1 MARDSDSEQRLSSDE
16 EWLESWTPATL
27 SRSHT
32 ERTASQNGKAGGN
45 EQSDLG
51 SAATVLV
58 DDLRL
63 DDFSLAQASFQSLD
77 DSLEVGRRE
86 TEAASCTCGRDEASE
101 SSKQNTAEEVV
112 RVEGSL
118 LRCHSQRSSSLPS
131 IPSMLTAL
139 YEKIQNETQSI
150 RMQEDSASCPPST
163 PIRPNKRYSIASVSY
178 SVLCSE
184 KKFRES
190 TPLYGNL

>member
-1 MARDSDSEQRLSSDE
+1 M
-16 EWLESWTPATL
+16 
-27 SRSHT
+27 
-32 ERTASQNGKAGGN
+32 
-45 EQSDLG
+45 
-51 SAATVLV
+51 V

-86 TEAASCTCGRDEASE
+86 TEAASCTCGRDEASA

-131 IPSMLTAL
+131 IPSMVGFPTYHQYKLTAL

-163 PIRPNKRYSIASVSY
+163 PIRPNVRAK
-178 SVLCSE
+178 VLRVTRRSAI
-184 KKFRES
+184 RL
-190 TPLYGNL
+190 PLYPTRCCVPRRNSGRARLCMAICNL